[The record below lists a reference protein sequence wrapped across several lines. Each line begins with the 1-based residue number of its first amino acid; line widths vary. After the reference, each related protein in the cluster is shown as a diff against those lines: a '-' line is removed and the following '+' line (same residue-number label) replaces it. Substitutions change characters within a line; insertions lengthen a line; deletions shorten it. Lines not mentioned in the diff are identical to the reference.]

1 MLVNNVD
8 DIVGDIRSGVKTVTL
23 RAEIF
28 SELHAYELSVAKERM
43 QKALAAKNN
52 FPRRGLANDTTNRKM
67 RPR

>member
-1 MLVNNVD
+1 MFTNNVD

-43 QKALAAKNN
+43 QNA
-52 FPRRGLANDTTNRKM
+52 
-67 RPR
+67 